1 MPFEIFQNS
10 ASTLPLC
17 NFFLIHNLQSHFQY
31 QECLLQLSKFSFLH
45 KKAKYFWQYV
55 TNWTFSCSYFIYNLY
70 SYWAIWK
77 YFDMFISEIS
87 FKTSQGVIHSQ
98 QILTVEMESI
108 FFHIPD
114 TSYLV
119 CVKIFTQIIWRRI
132 TKIFKINWVQS
143 NRFFSVF
150 SIFKPPF

>member
-1 MPFEIFQNS
+1 MEINRICRILNELKRHQLTMHRDLVYRKYTQVAVYCLGALLPFEIFQNS

-70 SYWAIWK
+70 SYWTIWK

-87 FKTSQGVIHSQ
+87 SKTSQGVMHS
-98 QILTVEMESI
+98 
-108 FFHIPD
+108 
-114 TSYLV
+114 
-119 CVKIFTQIIWRRI
+119 
-132 TKIFKINWVQS
+132 
-143 NRFFSVF
+143 
-150 SIFKPPF
+150 